1 MGRPG
6 GGGGGLHTCA
16 CRCGCPFSVE
26 PRPPREEGPFS
37 ETVYLPTC
45 HVFAKTKILKEMSI
59 SSRVQD
65 AGRLEVEFCPG
76 RASLSSVAKF

>member
-6 GGGGGLHTCA
+6 GGGVHAGAGVLALLNPC
-16 CRCGCPFSVE
+16 
-26 PRPPREEGPFS
+26 PPREEGPFS
-37 ETVYLPTC
+37 ETVYLLTC
-45 HVFAKTKILKEMSI
+45 QVFAKTKILKETSI